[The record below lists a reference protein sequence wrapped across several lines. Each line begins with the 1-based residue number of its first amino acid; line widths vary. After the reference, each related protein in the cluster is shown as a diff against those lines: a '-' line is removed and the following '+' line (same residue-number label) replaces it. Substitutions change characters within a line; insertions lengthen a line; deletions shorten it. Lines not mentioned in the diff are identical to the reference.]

1 MLKQYA
7 SEYVETFNKLQASLP
22 NSPYS
27 KRLIEARVFH
37 AKDAAVIFF
46 IPENSAKI
54 NPNFLPQG
62 KGGFLP
68 LKHGGISISPKNDQS
83 LTVVLQATTHNYL
96 RVGVRAGNSES
107 GLPFGKLQLPPDLP
121 NDQTY
126 CSGSLN
132 PEWLDPSKG
141 EVITTCIAIA
151 PTAEMRDGK
160 IIGELPTR
168 RHVFSP
174 LLSLKDGSVVLQH
187 TWTFSDILFHPQS
200 LDLSQGQA
208 EKYAKADCLALRIAS
223 NAGIF
228 GQQFSE
234 QPIKTSSDHLLQV
247 CSEFETLI
255 NSPRVDECEIQ
266 NFLEIGNH
274 RYILRPDS
282 ITIDARRS
290 IGGTRYIPDFTCHCS
305 DGDFHFIE
313 IEDPKRAIYQS
324 TGGEQAA
331 HLTHAISQV
340 QDWLRYI
347 SDNRDTVRRED
358 GLTNVYKPTG
368 EVIAGRDSHLN
379 DIAKRRFDWSRSEA
393 SKISIRTYDMLLRD
407 IRIFAKNLA
416 RFGGE

>member
-1 MLKQYA
+1 MLEEYA
-7 SEYVETFNKLQASLP
+7 SEYVATFNKLQTSLP

-27 KRLIEARVFH
+27 KRLIEARIFH

-46 IPENSAKI
+46 ISEDAAKI

-62 KGGFLP
+62 RGGFLP
-68 LKHGGISISPKNDQS
+68 LKHGGISVSPENDQP
-83 LTVVLQATTHNYL
+83 LTVVLQAITYNYL
-96 RVGVRAGNSES
+96 RVGLRTGNSES
-107 GLPFGKLQLPPDLP
+107 GFSFGKLKLPPDLP
-121 NDQTY
+121 NGQTY

-132 PEWLDPSKG
+132 PEWLYPSKG
-141 EVITTCIAIA
+141 EVITTCMAVA
-151 PTAEMRDGK
+151 PTAEMKDGK

-168 RHVFSP
+168 RHIFSP
-174 LLSLKDGSVVLQH
+174 LLTLEDSSVVLQH
-187 TWTFSDILFHPQS
+187 TWPFLDVLFHPQS

-228 GQQFSE
+228 GRQFSE
-234 QPIKTSSDHLLQV
+234 QPIQTSSEHLLQV

-255 NSPRVDECEIQ
+255 DSPSVDESKVQ
-266 NFLEIGNH
+266 NFLETGNH

-282 ITIDARRS
+282 INIDARQG
-290 IGGTRYIPDFTCHCS
+290 IGGMRYIPDFTCHCS

-324 TGGEQAA
+324 TGGEQSA
-331 HLTHAISQV
+331 HLTHAVSQV

-393 SKISIRTYDMLLRD
+393 SKISIRTYDMLLQD
-407 IRIFAKNLA
+407 IRVLAKNLA
-416 RFGGE
+416 RFGGN